1 MSEDKKSPV
10 KNPLKGLTSKKK
22 VKPDAKRSAKS
33 APKTRSQRI
42 LRGPLFWIVIA
53 IFAVTIFGQ
62 ISGAGNRYTAI
73 GTSQALDAI
82 AQSKVESALVI
93 DKSQRIQLILKSG
106 NTIKGSSKVEASYV
120 IRQEPV
126 IIDALTANPPTKGW
140 DVDVPTQSILT
151 TLLFTFGPIILI
163 GFLLFFML
171 SQAQGGNKV
180 FSFGKSRA

>member
-1 MSEDKKSPV
+1 MSDEKKSPT

-22 VKPDAKRSAKS
+22 EKTEVKNPAKNSGKS

-42 LRGPLFWIVIA
+42 LRGPLFWIVVA

-62 ISGAGNRYTAI
+62 ISGAGNRYTEI

-93 DKSQRIQLILKSG
+93 DKSQKIQLILKSG
-106 NTIKGSSKVEASYV
+106 NTIKGSTKVEASYV

-140 DVDVPTQSILT
+140 
-151 TLLFTFGPIILI
+151 
-163 GFLLFFML
+163 
-171 SQAQGGNKV
+171 N
-180 FSFGKSRA
+180 